1 MCCCILKPLFDDS
14 CLFICILSD
23 IAKKEAGIEIL
34 TVAHL
39 LNAHEK
45 IYAIKVHMTCFVYRN

>member
-1 MCCCILKPLFDDS
+1 MCCCILNPLFDDS

-23 IAKKEAGIEIL
+23 IAKKEAGIEIP
-34 TVAHL
+34 TVVHL

-45 IYAIKVHMTCFVYRN
+45 IYTIKVHMTCLVYRN